1 MIWFFIE
8 PISDIVTKNYADM
21 TTVNVNLMVIG
32 YIYDLVLY

>member
-8 PISDIVTKNYADM
+8 PVSDIVTKNADIKVK
-21 TTVNVNLMVIG
+21 VNYILIG